1 MSLFSRADPL
11 DLDTWQ
17 EILDTVRKN
26 KLRTFLTAFS
36 VAWGILMLV
45 VLLGSGQGLSHGVEY
60 GFRDDATNS
69 IWMRSGQTS
78 MPFRGLRPGRMVQF
92 TNLDHETI
100 KEQVRGVEHIT
111 SRFFIRGNLTV
122 AYRNETSSFNVRCV
136 HPDHQY
142 LEKTIITEGRFL
154 NPLDLKEFRKVA
166 VIGDRVKTQ
175 LFKGRPALG
184 EYIKVNSIPFR
195 VVGVFVDEGSEGEME
210 TIYLPI
216 TTAQRAFNGANRVAM
231 IMMTV
236 GEATLPESQ
245 AIATELRNRIA
256 ERHDFDPDD
265 QRAIFI
271 VNAVEAFQRFVN
283 LMGGIRMF
291 IWVIGVGTLLAGVVG
306 ISNIMMIAVKERT
319 KEIGIRKALGA
330 TPWSVMSLVLKEAVL
345 VTAVAGYL
353 GLVAGV
359 LVLEL
364 MARQITGSDFF
375 RNPEVDLG
383 IALSA
388 TVLLVAAGAIAGFFP
403 ARRAAA
409 VRPVEALRDE

>member
-1 MSLFSRADPL
+1 ML
-11 DLDTWQ
+11 DIDTFQ
-17 EILDTVRKN
+17 EILDTLRKN
-26 KLRTFLTAFS
+26 KLRTLLTAFS

-45 VLLGSGQGLSHGVEY
+45 VLLGSGQGLTHGVEY

-69 IWMRSGQTS
+69 IWIRSGQTS
-78 MPFRGLRPGRMVQF
+78 VPYRGLRPGRTVQF
-92 TNLDHETI
+92 TNDDHVEFRD
-100 KEQVRGVEHIT
+100 QVPGVEHIT

-122 AYRNETSSFNVRCV
+122 VYKGQTSSYNVRSV

-142 LEKTIITEGRFL
+142 LEKTIVSAGRFL
-154 NPLDLKEFRKVA
+154 NPLDLAECRKVA

-175 LFKGRPALG
+175 LFRGRPPIG
-184 EYIKVNSIPFR
+184 EYIEVNGIPFQ
-195 VVGVFVDEGSEGEME
+195 VVGVFVDEGAEGEME

-231 IMMTV
+231 IMLTV
-236 GEATLPESQ
+236 GDASVDESK
-245 AIATELRNRIA
+245 AIADDLRHRIA

-265 QRAIFI
+265 QRAVFI
-271 VNAVEAFQRFVN
+271 SNAVEEFQRFVN

-291 IWVIGVGTLLAGVVG
+291 VWVIGIGTLLAGVVG

-330 TPWSVMSLVLKEAVL
+330 TPWSVMRLVLEEAIL
-345 VTAVAGYL
+345 VTSVAGYF

-359 LVLEL
+359 AVLEIMSSNL
-364 MARQITGSDFF
+364 KESDFF

-383 IALSA
+383 VAISA
-388 TVLLVAAGAIAGFFP
+388 TGLLVLSGAIAGFFP

-409 VRPVEALRDE
+409 IRPVEALRDE